1 MYTIKTDI
9 SKNRIYITFTGFLS
23 YEEAKKCTD
32 ETIVATGHLK
42 HGYDVITDISQL
54 KPTLPEV
61 TKEIERT
68 QNHFKNSGVRRGVRI
83 VGESALTG
91 MQFKRLSGSIG
102 YESINTASLEEAEK
116 LLDAK

>member
-1 MYTIKTDI
+1 MYTIKTDAV
-9 SKNRIYITFTGFLS
+9 KNRIYITFNGFLS
-23 YEEAKKCTD
+23 YEDAKKCTD
-32 ETIVATGHLK
+32 ETITATSQFK

-68 QNHFKNSGVRRGVRI
+68 QAHFKSSGVRRGIRI
-83 VGESALTG
+83 VGQSSLTG

-102 YESINTASLEEAEK
+102 YESINVATLDEAEK
-116 LLDAK
+116 LLDK

>member
-1 MYTIKTDI
+1 MYTIKTDAAKKRVYI
-9 SKNRIYITFTGFLS
+9 SFSGFLS
-23 YEEAKKCTD
+23 YEEAKKSTD
-32 ETIVATGHLK
+32 ETIIATNQFK

-68 QNHFKNSGVRRGVRI
+68 QAHFKNSGVRIGVRI
-83 VGESALTG
+83 VGQSALTG

-102 YESINTASLEEAEK
+102 YESVNVASMDEAEK
-116 LLDAK
+116 LLDK

>member
-1 MYTIKTDI
+1 MYTIKTDVEKKRVYI
-9 SKNRIYITFTGFLS
+9 SFNGFLS
-23 YEEAKKCTD
+23 YKEAKKCTD
-32 ETIVATGHLK
+32 ETITATSQFK

-68 QNHFKNSGVRRGVRI
+68 QAHFKNSGVRRGVRI
-83 VGESALTG
+83 VGQSSLTG

-102 YESINTASLEEAEK
+102 YESINVASLDEAEK
-116 LLDAK
+116 LLDN